1 MDMSTLLLSPRS
13 GIHSLPPQGLQGRQ
27 FKCINGVKILK
38 VCGFRGI
45 NSERCE
51 HQFLSSLGVRLWL
64 WRSQNLFPKNREVC
78 FELLIWEIY
87 WECLMVRSAT
97 QVGLWVFCDGGKMER
112 RLQFLGVDKDSKAQ
126 ILCAY
131 DVVILWWV
139 TRDVVLSYLSPVHYL
154 TIALPLIWKKID
166 YRTESFAYI

>member
-27 FKCINGVKILK
+27 FKCISGVKILK

-78 FELLIWEIY
+78 FELLIWETY

-97 QVGLWVFCDGGKMER
+97 QVCLWVFCDGGKMER
-112 RLQFLGVDKDSKAQ
+112 RLQLKTAKPRYYVLMMWSF
-126 ILCAY
+126 Y
-131 DVVILWWV
+131 DEWQEMWFYPIFHQF
-139 TRDVVLSYLSPVHYL
+139 TTSP
-154 TIALPLIWKKID
+154 
-166 YRTESFAYI
+166 